1 LALLKTNVITTVLS
15 ANFGDKIGV
24 FLEKQNNTMIT
35 IVLLKY
41 LALICVKIAIFR
53 KYSLANYYLKKVPE
67 ISQNVPTPVLKST
80 SKSQL
85 KKFCNR
91 VVRQE

>member
-35 IVLLKY
+35 IVLLKIPSTN
-41 LALICVKIAIFR
+41 LRQNSHFSQIFFGE
-53 KYSLANYYLKKVPE
+53 LLFKKGP
-67 ISQNVPTPVLKST
+67 
-80 SKSQL
+80 
-85 KKFCNR
+85 
-91 VVRQE
+91 